1 MRPVSRILLLLL
13 GALLMVAFG
22 GSAFL
27 LNTYEP
33 APVDPN
39 WAVSPSPR
47 IPEGAVTVRYTGTAT
62 LTFSDG
68 ETTWMTDGWFSRPQP
83 LQVIFGRIQP
93 DLDAIAEGLKKN
105 QVQTLAAVFVLH
117 SHYDHAMDAPEVA
130 RRTGAVLLG
139 SESTANIARG
149 WGLDESHIR
158 VVADRE
164 PIEVGKFVLTPIE
177 LRHFQFPDPA
187 LRERALGNPDID
199 APLKPPVSAFDYRVG
214 KVYALHVTHPKG
226 SWLILGS
233 AGFVKG
239 ALEGYEADV
248 VFLGVGGLGS
258 QTEAYRETYWSE
270 SVEYAKPT
278 RVIPIHWD
286 SLTGPIDGPFTGMVR
301 AATLFSK
308 GSEKLLPFLEAEAAT
323 HPEIEFMTLP
333 RFEPV
338 VLF

>member
-1 MRPVSRILLLLL
+1 
-13 GALLMVAFG
+13 MVAFG

-33 APVDPN
+33 APVDPS
-39 WAVSPSPR
+39 WAVSGSSS

-62 LTFSDG
+62 LLFSDG
-68 ETTWMTDGWFSRPQP
+68 ETGWMTDGWFSRPQP
-83 LQVIFGRIQP
+83 LELVLGEIEP
-93 DLDAIAEGLKKN
+93 DLDAITRGLQRN
-105 QVQTLAAVFVLH
+105 EIETLAAVFVLH

-158 VVADRE
+158 VVTNRE
-164 PIEVGKFVLTPIE
+164 PIAVGKFVLTPIE

-187 LRERALGNPDID
+187 MRERALGKPDIT
-199 APLKPPVSAFDYRVG
+199 APLKPPVPVFDYRVG
-214 KVYALHVTHPKG
+214 KVYALHVAHPKG

-233 AGFVKG
+233 AGFVDG
-239 ALEGYEADV
+239 ALQGYEAEM

-258 QTEAYRETYWSE
+258 QTEAYRETYWKE
-270 SVEYAKPT
+270 SVEYANPT

-286 SLTGPIDGPFTGMVR
+286 SLTGPADGPFTGMVR
-301 AATLFSK
+301 AAGFFSK
-308 GSEKLLPFLEAEAAT
+308 DSDRLLPFLQAKAAA
-323 HPEIEFMTLP
+323 HPEIRFITLP
-333 RFEPV
+333 RYEPV